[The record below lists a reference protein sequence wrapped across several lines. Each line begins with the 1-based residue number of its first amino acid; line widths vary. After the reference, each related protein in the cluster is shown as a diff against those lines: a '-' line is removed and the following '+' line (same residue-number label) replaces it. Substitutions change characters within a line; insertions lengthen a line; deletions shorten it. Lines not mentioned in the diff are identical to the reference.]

1 MKDLKRK
8 NSHFKLTDTSVTHKS
23 SKACHIELN
32 FWYVAFCGTYI
43 VCTFANFVLALLL
56 MYRYCRKFYACG
68 FCGTLR
74 VCTFTNLHRILLVLH
89 DLDYHSQKM
98 NIIEGLLGSLYHHL
112 TSKTPVWEVTK
123 QTTLTTKM
131 SIQYT
136 VLGFELTT
144 FQTQVS
150 SHNH

>member
-1 MKDLKRK
+1 MY
-8 NSHFKLTDTSVTHKS
+8 
-23 SKACHIELN
+23 IELN

-98 NIIEGLLGSLYHHL
+98 NIIEGRLGSLYHHL
-112 TSKTPVWEVTK
+112 TSKTPV
-123 QTTLTTKM
+123 
-131 SIQYT
+131 
-136 VLGFELTT
+136 
-144 FQTQVS
+144 
-150 SHNH
+150 